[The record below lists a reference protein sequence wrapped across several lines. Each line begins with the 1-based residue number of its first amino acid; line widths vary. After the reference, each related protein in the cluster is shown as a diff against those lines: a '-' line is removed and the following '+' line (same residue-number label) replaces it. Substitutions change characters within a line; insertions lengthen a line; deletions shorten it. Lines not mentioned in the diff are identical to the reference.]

1 MITTEN
7 LTKRFDKVIA
17 VDNLSLHVSSGE
29 LFGFLG
35 PNGAGKTT
43 TINMLTGLLQPT
55 SGTATICGFDI
66 QKQSLQAKS
75 LTGLL
80 PDTPH
85 LYETLTGRQFV
96 RFIAD
101 LYEIEPKRSE
111 QRMNELFELF
121 DLTESADDLI
131 RSYSHGMKKKL
142 LLTSVIVQ
150 EPKVMFLDEPTSG
163 LDPKSARTAK
173 EILRALCDRGCTAF
187 MTTHILEIAESMC
200 DRIGIINKGQLIAVG
215 TMEELRQ
222 SEGVNG
228 LSLED
233 IFLELTGGIEYEEMA
248 RFLEGEKL

>member
-7 LTKRFDKVIA
+7 LTKRFGKVTA
-17 VDNLSLHVSSGE
+17 VDNLSLHIGSGE

-43 TINMLTGLLQPT
+43 TINMLTSLLQPT

-66 QKQSLQAKS
+66 QTQPLQAKAV
-75 LTGLL
+75 TGLL

-111 QRMNELFELF
+111 QRMDELFELF
-121 DLTESADDLI
+121 DLSESADDLI

-173 EILRALCDRGCTAF
+173 EILRALCNRGCTAF

-222 SEGVNG
+222 SKGVNG

-233 IFLELTGGIEYEEMA
+233 IFLELTGGIEYEEMM
-248 RFLEGEKL
+248 RFLEDG

>member
-1 MITTEN
+1 MITTKN
-7 LTKRFDKVIA
+7 LTKRFGKVTA
-17 VDNLSLHVSSGE
+17 VDNLSLHIGSGE

-66 QKQSLQAKS
+66 QTHPLQAKAV
-75 LTGLL
+75 TGLL

-101 LYEIEPKRSE
+101 LYEIEPRRSE
-111 QRMNELFELF
+111 QRMDELFELF
-121 DLTESADDLI
+121 DLAESADDLI

-173 EILRALCDRGCTAF
+173 EILRALCNRGCTAF

-215 TMEELRQ
+215 TMEELRK
-222 SEGVNG
+222 GVNG

-233 IFLELTGGIEYEEMA
+233 IFLELTGGIEYEEMM
-248 RFLEGEKL
+248 RFLNG

>member
-1 MITTEN
+1 
-7 LTKRFDKVIA
+7 V
-17 VDNLSLHVSSGE
+17 
-29 LFGFLG
+29 
-35 PNGAGKTT
+35 
-43 TINMLTGLLQPT
+43 
-55 SGTATICGFDI
+55 
-66 QKQSLQAKS
+66 
-75 LTGLL
+75 TGLL

-111 QRMNELFELF
+111 QRMDELFELF
-121 DLTESADDLI
+121 DLSESADDLI

-173 EILRALCDRGCTAF
+173 EILRALCNRGCTAF

-215 TMEELRQ
+215 TIEELRQ
-222 SEGVNG
+222 SKGVNG

-233 IFLELTGGIEYEEMA
+233 IFLELTGGVEYEEMA
-248 RFLEGEKL
+248 KFLEGG

>member
-1 MITTEN
+1 MIITKN
-7 LTKRFDKVIA
+7 LTKRFDKLTA
-17 VDNLSLHVSSGE
+17 VDNLSLHIAAGE

-43 TINMLTGLLQPT
+43 TINMLTGLLRPT
-55 SGTATICGFDI
+55 FGSATICGFDI
-66 QKQSLQAKS
+66 RTQLLQAKAV
-75 LTGLL
+75 TGLL

-121 DLTESADDLI
+121 DLMESADDLI
-131 RSYSHGMKKKL
+131 RGYSHGMKKKL

-163 LDPKSARTAK
+163 LDPKSARIAK
-173 EILRALCDRGCTAF
+173 EILRALCDRGCTTF
-187 MTTHILEIAESMC
+187 MTTHILEIAERMC
-200 DRIGIINKGQLIAVG
+200 DRIGIINKGKLIAVG

-222 SEGVNG
+222 SGEVNG

-233 IFLELTGGIEYEEMA
+233 IFLDLTGGVEYEEMA
-248 RFLEGEKL
+248 RFLEGG

>member
-1 MITTEN
+1 MIITEN
-7 LTKRFDKVIA
+7 LTKRFDKLTA
-17 VDNLSLHVSSGE
+17 VDNLSLNIGSGE

-66 QKQSLQAKS
+66 QKQPLQAKAV
-75 LTGLL
+75 TGLL

-111 QRMNELFELF
+111 GRMDELFELF
-121 DLTESADDLI
+121 DLTESVDDLI
-131 RSYSHGMKKKL
+131 RGYSHGMKKKL

-173 EILRALCDRGCTAF
+173 EILKALCDRGCTVF
-187 MTTHILEIAESMC
+187 MTTHILEVAEGMC

-215 TMEELRQ
+215 TMEELRR

-233 IFLELTGGIEYEEMA
+233 IFLDLTGGIEYEEMA
-248 RFLEGEKL
+248 RFLEAG

>member
-7 LTKRFDKVIA
+7 LTKRFGKVTA
-17 VDNLSLHVSSGE
+17 VDNLSLHIGSGE

-43 TINMLTGLLQPT
+43 TINMLTSLLQPT

-66 QKQSLQAKS
+66 QTQPLQAKAV
-75 LTGLL
+75 TGLL

-111 QRMNELFELF
+111 QRMDELFELF
-121 DLTESADDLI
+121 DLSESADDLI

-173 EILRALCDRGCTAF
+173 EILRALCNRGCTAF

-215 TMEELRQ
+215 TIEELRQ
-222 SEGVNG
+222 SKGVNG

-233 IFLELTGGIEYEEMA
+233 IFLELTGGVEYEEMA
-248 RFLEGEKL
+248 KFLEGG

>member
-1 MITTEN
+1 MITTKN
-7 LTKRFDKVIA
+7 LTKRFGKVTA
-17 VDNLSLHVSSGE
+17 VDNLSLHIGSGE

-66 QKQSLQAKS
+66 QTQPLQAKAV
-75 LTGLL
+75 TGLL

-111 QRMNELFELF
+111 QRMDELFELF
-121 DLTESADDLI
+121 DLSESADDLI

-222 SEGVNG
+222 SKGVNG

-233 IFLELTGGIEYEEMA
+233 IFLELTGGIEYEEMM
-248 RFLEGEKL
+248 RFLEDG